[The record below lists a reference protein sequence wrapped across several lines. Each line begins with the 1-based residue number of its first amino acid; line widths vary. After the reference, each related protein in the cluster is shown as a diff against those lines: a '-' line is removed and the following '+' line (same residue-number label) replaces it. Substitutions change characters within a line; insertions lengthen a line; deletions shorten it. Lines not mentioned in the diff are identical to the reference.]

1 MCVLL
6 SHVEPIKRGI
16 KWALIA
22 HTVVI
27 FSFLTIRLGSD
38 LYDEF
43 PPYISILYTEKLD
56 FNTGAGGITLT
67 VIFLLSRWLID
78 GLLVSLI

>member
-1 MCVLL
+1 MALFLQSMCVLL

-43 PPYISILYTEKLD
+43 PPTSPSFILK
-56 FNTGAGGITLT
+56 NSTLT
-67 VIFLLSRWLID
+67 PEQAVLL
-78 GLLVSLI
+78 